1 MTERFKVAALKADD
15 LFVGSV
21 GSNPTASAIMKTD
34 ELFVGSVSSNL
45 TASAIQQDMTCTQS

>member
-1 MTERFKVAALKADD
+1 VAALKADD